1 MILRLQKEILLGP
14 TSATTLA
21 HFASF
26 RAVLGDAVNV
36 AHARLWLPSARQR
49 RNHAAKPSSRRGAAW
64 SRWAL
69 RRKSLHTEEAHT
81 LQSTPHLFLSS
92 CAAVPAQPPC
102 FRCCLHFRPSD
113 PQPTRSDGPT
123 MPTLGAHVSYNY
135 KAHLP
140 RHHRPKAKPYPS
152 PAAAAGAPEA
162 VLAQGLTT
170 GAAPHAFKPAQ
181 WATLDDIDL
190 AEELRHP
197 VPAIQEV
204 PPFLRGALRG
214 ALVQALR
221 GFQKT
226 HSRIAVT
233 ASDKLPVPGRCSCSH
248 RASVPTRRVD
258 GSAAPGPGA

>member
-102 FRCCLHFRPSD
+102 FN
-113 PQPTRSDGPT
+113 T
-123 MPTLGAHVSYNY
+123 
-135 KAHLP
+135 
-140 RHHRPKAKPYPS
+140 
-152 PAAAAGAPEA
+152 
-162 VLAQGLTT
+162 
-170 GAAPHAFKPAQ
+170 FKPAQ

>member
-1 MILRLQKEILLGP
+1 MVAQC
-14 TSATTLA
+14 
-21 HFASF
+21 AS
-26 RAVLGDAVNV
+26 
-36 AHARLWLPSARQR
+36 
-49 RNHAAKPSSRRGAAW
+49 AAKPSSRRGAAW

-81 LQSTPHLFLSS
+81 FQSTPHLFLSS

-226 HSRIAVT
+226 HSRHRERQ
-233 ASDKLPVPGRCSCSH
+233 ASRAWTLFVLASRKRSHEASGRLCCARPRRLSSCWTSPTQ
-248 RASVPTRRVD
+248 RDPAPCRFDGERSVC
-258 GSAAPGPGA
+258 GPEEVSGEFF